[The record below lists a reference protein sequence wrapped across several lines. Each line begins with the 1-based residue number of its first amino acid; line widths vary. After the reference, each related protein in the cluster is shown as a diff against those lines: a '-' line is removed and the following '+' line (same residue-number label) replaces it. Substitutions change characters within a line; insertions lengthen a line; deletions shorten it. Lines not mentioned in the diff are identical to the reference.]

1 MSPTLAF
8 PPGQRDPLDASPLRT
23 DVEGTRCAAYVI
35 VAVAALITGFVLGLL
50 CAQGAQGGWHSPDAD
65 LPHPRSLQR

>member
-1 MSPTLAF
+1 MNPALAF
-8 PPGQRDPLDASPLRT
+8 PRGQRDPLNASPKRT
-23 DVEGTRCAAYVI
+23 DAEGTRCAAYVI

-50 CAQGAQGGWHSPDAD
+50 CAQGPQGGRQSPGAE